1 MAKLTFGKLKAL
13 NEPGMFGDGGT
24 LFLKVSPGGSKSWVQ
39 RITIRGTR
47 HDLGLGGWPVVS
59 LQEARER
66 AFENRRAVAH
76 GRDPLA
82 EKKQAI
88 KDSSIPTFET
98 VARKY
103 YEENLPRWKPGRHTE
118 RWMQVVEKYA
128 FPVFGDVPVDRVGRE
143 DVLRMLTPIWTAKP
157 EYARKLRQRVRLILD
172 WCQAHGYV
180 HTNIAGEQIGG
191 ALPSMPSVKE
201 HHRSLPY
208 TEVSKA
214 LDMIEESGASL
225 SAKLCF
231 RFLILTAVRPG
242 EARNATWEEINWET
256 KTWTIPA
263 GKMKAKTEHRVPL
276 SREAMKVLE
285 RAARVRGES
294 PLIFPSS
301 LKRAKPMSDMTLTKL
316 LRDVGLGEKTVP
328 HGFRS
333 SFRTWAGEQTNTPTP
348 VIELCLAHSVGNAI
362 EKAYA
367 RTDLLA
373 KRKTLML
380 RWAEYLSGPHGKVVR
395 FHGEGHV

>member
-1 MAKLTFGKLKAL
+1 MGKLTAAKIKSISKTGRY
-13 NEPGMFGDGGT
+13 GDGGT
-24 LFLKVSPGGSKSWVQ
+24 LFLNVALGGSKSWIQ
-39 RITIRGTR
+39 RLTIKGRR
-47 HDLGLGGWPVVS
+47 HDIGLGPWPVIS

-76 GRDPLA
+76 GRDPVV
-82 EKKQAI
+82 EKKKAI
-88 KDSSIPTFET
+88 NESSIPTFKA

-128 FPVFGDVPVDRVGRE
+128 FPVFGDVPVDRVCRE
-143 DVLRMLTPIWTAKP
+143 DVLRMLTPIWTSKP
-157 EYARKLRQRVRLILD
+157 EYARKLRQRVRLILE

-180 HTNIAGEQIGG
+180 HTNIAGEEIGG

-208 TEVSKA
+208 KEVSKA
-214 LDMIEESGASL
+214 LDIIEESGASL

-263 GKMKAKTEHRVPL
+263 GKMKAKVEHRVPL

-301 LKRAKPMSDMTLTKL
+301 SKRAKPMSDMTLTKL

-333 SFRTWAGEQTNTPTP
+333 SFRTWAGERTNTSTP
-348 VIELCLAHSVGNAI
+348 VIELCLAHRVGSQV
-362 EKAYA
+362 EQAYS
-367 RTDLLA
+367 RSDLLN
-373 KRKTLML
+373 KRRRLMQQWSDYVMQTP
-380 RWAEYLSGPHGKVVR
+380 RSKVVSL
-395 FHGEGHV
+395 HG

>member
-1 MAKLTFGKLKAL
+1 MGKLTFGKLRAL
-13 NEPGMFGDGGT
+13 NEPGLYGDGGT

-39 RITIRGTR
+39 RFTIKGKR
-47 HDLGLGGWPVVS
+47 HDVGLGGWPVVS

-66 AFENRRAVAH
+66 AFDNRRAVAH

-82 EKKQAI
+82 EKQKAS
-88 KDSSIPTFET
+88 KAAAVPTFRA

-103 YEENLPRWKPGRHTE
+103 YEENLPRWKAGRHTD
-118 RWMQVVEKYA
+118 RWLQVVEKYA

-157 EYARKLRQRVRLILD
+157 EYARKLRHRVRLILD

-180 HTNIAGEQIGG
+180 HTNIAGEQIGD

-208 TEVSKA
+208 AEVSQA
-214 LDMIEESGASL
+214 LDLIEASGASL
-225 SAKLCF
+225 SAKLCL
-231 RFLILTAVRPG
+231 RFLILTAVRPS
-242 EARNATWEEINWET
+242 EARNATWDEINWET

-263 GKMKAKTEHRVPL
+263 GKMKAKAEHRVPL
-276 SREAMKVLE
+276 SREAMQVLE
-285 RAARVRGES
+285 RASRVRGES

-301 LKRAKPMSDMTLTKL
+301 LKRAKPLSDMTLTKL
-316 LRDVGLGEKTVP
+316 LRDVGLREKTVP

-333 SFRTWAGEQTNTPTP
+333 SFRTWAGEQTNSPTP

-362 EKAYA
+362 EKAYT
-367 RTDLLA
+367 RSDLLQ
-373 KRKTLML
+373 KRQRLMQEWG
-380 RWAEYLSGPHGKVVR
+380 RYVT
-395 FHGEGHV
+395 GEGRANVVPLHG

>member
-1 MAKLTFGKLKAL
+1 MGKLTAVKVKAIST
-13 NEPGMFGDGGT
+13 PGRHGDGGT
-24 LFLKVSPGGSKSWVQ
+24 LFLVVAPGGSKSWVQ
-39 RITIRGTR
+39 RITVNAVRRDI
-47 HDLGLGGWPVVS
+47 GLGGWPAIS

-76 GRDPLA
+76 GRNPLA
-82 EKKQAI
+82 EKREAI
-88 KDSSIPTFET
+88 KASTIPTFKM
-98 VARKY
+98 VAEKY
-103 YEENLPRWKPGRHTE
+103 YEENRPRWKAGRHTD
-118 RWMQVVEKYA
+118 RWLQVVEKYA
-128 FPVFGDVPVDRVGRE
+128 FPAFGDVTVDRVGRE
-143 DVLRMLTPIWTAKP
+143 DMLRMLTPIWTAKP
-157 EYARKLRQRVRLILD
+157 EYARKLRQRVRLIFD

-180 HTNIAGEQIGG
+180 QTNIAGEQIGG

-208 TEVSKA
+208 TEVSQA

-225 SAKLCF
+225 SAKLCL

-242 EARNATWEEINWET
+242 EARNAMWDEINWET

-285 RAARVRGES
+285 RAATVRGES

-328 HGFRS
+328 HGFRA

-348 VIELCLAHSVGNAI
+348 VIELCLAHAVGNAI
-362 EKAYA
+362 EKAYT
-367 RTDLLA
+367 RSDLLQ
-373 KRKTLML
+373 KRQRLMQAWGRYVTGKGRADVVPL
-380 RWAEYLSGPHGKVVR
+380 HG
-395 FHGEGHV
+395 

>member
-1 MAKLTFGKLKAL
+1 M
-13 NEPGMFGDGGT
+13 
-24 LFLKVSPGGSKSWVQ
+24 
-39 RITIRGTR
+39 
-47 HDLGLGGWPVVS
+47 VS

-88 KDSSIPTFET
+88 KESSIPTFKA

-128 FPVFGDVPVDRVGRE
+128 FPVFGDVPVDRLGRE
-143 DVLRMLTPIWTAKP
+143 DVLRMLTPIWTSKP

-263 GKMKAKTEHRVPL
+263 GKMKAKAEHRVPL

-301 LKRAKPMSDMTLTKL
+301 LKRAKPRSDMTLTKL

-348 VIELCLAHSVGNAI
+348 VIELCLAHAVGNAV
-362 EKAYA
+362 EQAYA
-367 RTDLLA
+367 RTDLLQ
-373 KRKTLML
+373 KRQRLMQAWGQYVTGESRAAVVPL
-380 RWAEYLSGPHGKVVR
+380 HG
-395 FHGEGHV
+395 

>member
-1 MAKLTFGKLKAL
+1 MGKLTAAKIKWTKR
-13 NEPGMFGDGGT
+13 PGRYGDGGT
-24 LFLKVSPGGSKSWVQ
+24 LFLCVSLGGSKSWVQ
-39 RITIRGTR
+39 RLTINCKRC
-47 HDLGLGGWPVVS
+47 DLGLGGWPVVS
-59 LQEARER
+59 LEKARRR
-66 AFENRRAVAH
+66 AFENRVAVSD
-76 GRDPLA
+76 GRNPLA
-82 EKKQAI
+82 EKKKAS
-88 KDSSIPTFET
+88 KESALPTFQD
-98 VARKY
+98 AAKRY
-103 YEENLPRWKPGRHTE
+103 YDENLPRWKPGRHTD

-128 FPVFGDVPVDRVGRE
+128 FPAFGDVPVDHVGRE

-157 EYARKLRQRVRLILD
+157 EQARKLRQRIRLILE

-180 HTNIAGEQIGG
+180 QTNIAGEQIGG

-214 LDMIEESGASL
+214 LDMIEKSGASL
-225 SAKLCF
+225 SAKLCL
-231 RFLILTAVRPG
+231 RLLILTAVRPG

-263 GKMKAKTEHRVPL
+263 GKMKAKAEHRVPL

-285 RAARVRGES
+285 RAATVRGES

-367 RTDLLA
+367 RTDLLT
-373 KRKTLML
+373 KRKTLMQ
-380 RWAEYLSGPHGKVVR
+380 RWADYLSGSRGEVVR
-395 FHGEGHV
+395 LHG

>member
-1 MAKLTFGKLKAL
+1 MGKLTFGKLKAL
-13 NEPGMFGDGGT
+13 SEPGMFGDGGT
-24 LFLKVSPGGSKSWVQ
+24 LFLKISPGGSKSWVQ
-39 RITIRGTR
+39 RITIKGKR
-47 HDLGLGGWPVVS
+47 HDVGLGGWPVVS

-76 GRDPLA
+76 GRDPLV

-88 KDSSIPTFET
+88 KESTVPTFRG
-98 VARKY
+98 VARQY
-103 YEENLPRWKPGRHTE
+103 YEENLPRWKSGRHTE

-128 FPVFGDVPVDRVGRE
+128 FPVFGDVPVNRVGRE
-143 DVLRMLTPIWTAKP
+143 DMLRMLTPIWTAKP
-157 EYARKLRQRVRLILD
+157 EHARKLRQRVRLILD

-180 HTNIAGEQIGG
+180 HTNIAGEQISG

-208 TEVSKA
+208 GEVSRA

-225 SAKLCF
+225 SAKLCL

-242 EARNATWEEINWET
+242 EARNAMWDEINWET

-263 GKMKAKTEHRVPL
+263 SKMKAKAEHRVPL
-276 SREAMKVLE
+276 SREALKVLE
-285 RAARVRGES
+285 RASRVRGES
-294 PLIFPSS
+294 PLVFPSS

-367 RTDLLA
+367 RSDLLS
-373 KRKTLML
+373 KRRTLMQ
-380 RWAEYLSGPHGKVVR
+380 RWSDYISKKCAEVVVL
-395 FHGEGHV
+395 HQ